1 MSDTRR
7 PAIASDDWM
16 MEQQVRAELEAE
28 AWKRLRRELARPA
41 PPPIAAPAAPAQT
54 ETDYHRSGS
63 TMLKA
68 LVRFGL
74 AVFGAYLAWLAAL
87 DSQLGEFEI
96 WLAVGAGFILT
107 LALSLVGPAR
117 GFVHMLAETA
127 RWGIIVAVAFGGL
140 WLLLQGYA

>member
-41 PPPIAAPAAPAQT
+41 PPPTVAAPAPAQA
-54 ETDYHRSGS
+54 EPDYHRSGS
-63 TMLKA
+63 TILKA

-74 AVFGAYLAWLAAL
+74 AMFGAYLAWLAAL

-127 RWGIIVAVAFGGL
+127 RWGIIVGVAFGGL
-140 WLLLQGYA
+140 WLLLQGYG